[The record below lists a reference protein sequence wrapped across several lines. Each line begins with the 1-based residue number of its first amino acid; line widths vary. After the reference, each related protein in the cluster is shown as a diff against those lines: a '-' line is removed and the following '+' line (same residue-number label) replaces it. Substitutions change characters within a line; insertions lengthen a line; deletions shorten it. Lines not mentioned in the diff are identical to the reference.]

1 MDAMMSFCVELLSA
15 IADFLMTEP
24 IFYLF
29 GVLLFVVVCKALRM
43 LMPW

>member
-1 MDAMMSFCVELLSA
+1 MDSMIDFVVALLAAISDFISA
-15 IADFLMTEP
+15 EP

-43 LMPW
+43 LMSW